1 MTAPDPNRRQRAAAD
16 VEASIWVAASAGT
29 GKTKVLTDRVLALM
43 LAGSAP
49 SRILCLTFTKAAAA
63 EMANRLNARLSN
75 WATAKDGS
83 LAQDLQGLT
92 GAMPDAAMLDHARRL
107 LARVL
112 DTPGGMRIETIHAF
126 CQSLLRR
133 FPIEAGVAPH
143 FDVMDERS
151 AGEALAAAREEVLA
165 AARGGGALAGALADV
180 TRLVTENGFDEIM
193 SQLTLERGRLR
204 HAIAGGHARF
214 GAELGRVLEVPPGT
228 TEGDVVAGACA
239 IGAGDEAALRVA
251 ARAMLASCGVRDQE
265 RGARMAAWLAD
276 PPARVTTFADYL
288 CAFFTQEGKPFQ
300 DIVSKGLATK
310 EPSVAAAV
318 AAEADRLAAVKRR
331 RSAVALHTATAALV
345 RLGDALLAAYDRH
358 KEARAR
364 LDYDDLVLKARDLL
378 RRPGVAPWVLFK
390 LDGGL
395 DHILIDEAQDT
406 NPDQWEVVQALAD
419 EFFAGEGAR
428 AARRTVF
435 AVGDAKQSIYSF
447 QRADPQGFL
456 RMRDHFAAR
465 VNAARERWGMVDL
478 DISFRS
484 TAPVLRTVDAVFTR
498 AEASAGVALDGA
510 PIHHTAFRAGHAGL
524 VELWPPVEPEEAAEA
539 RPWEPPLEQHH
550 ARAPQARLALVIA
563 RTVRHW
569 LDTGE
574 RLAARDRRV
583 RAGDVMV
590 LVRRRGPFVVELV
603 RALKQADVP
612 VAGVDRMLLADQLA
626 VEDMLALGGFLL
638 LPEDDLTLA
647 TVLKGPLLGFD
658 EEMLFALAH
667 RRQGSL
673 WSELRRRAREQADFA
688 RAAQMLGSL
697 LARADFVPPYEL
709 FAEVLGGGG
718 ARRAVLARLG
728 PEAADPLDEFLSMA
742 LAYERM
748 HGPSLQGFLH
758 WLVTGEAEVKRDLDQ
773 RGHDQVRVLT
783 VHGAKGLQAPIVF
796 LPDTMQMPM
805 QPVRLLWTE
814 ADLPLWRA
822 HKSWDAPPAERAL
835 AEALSRREAE
845 YRRLLYVALTRAE
858 DRLYVC
864 GWRGKPTPPEGCW
877 YNLVA
882 RGLAG
887 AAGARSVEIDLT
899 VAAGGDGW
907 RGPGW
912 RLESP
917 QQTAPRFDP
926 APTQLD
932 LATPLPD
939 WARHPPPPEPTPTR
953 PLAPSRPRQADP
965 AARSPLGDGDG
976 AGLLRGRLVHRLLQS
991 LPELAPAARRAAA
1004 RRFLALP
1011 LHGLDTQHQEALL
1024 AETLAV
1030 LDHPDFAPLFVPGSL
1045 AEVPVVALLGDRA
1058 LAGQIDRLVV
1068 TEDAVLIVDYKTLR
1082 PPPRD
1087 EAETPDAYLEQLA
1100 GYRAAIAAI
1109 YPGRTVRCALLWTE
1123 GPRLMPISAARL
1135 DAHAP

>member
-1 MTAPDPNRRQRAAAD
+1 MIAPDPNRRQAAAAD
-16 VEASIWVAASAGT
+16 VEASVWVAASAGT

-75 WATAKDGS
+75 WATAKDGA
-83 LAQDLQGLT
+83 LAQDLVALT
-92 GAMPDAAMLDHARRL
+92 GAMPDAQMLDHARRL

-143 FDVMDERS
+143 FEVMDERS
-151 AGEALAAAREEVLA
+151 AGEALASAREEVLT
-165 AARGGGALAGALADV
+165 AARGGGALADALAVV
-180 TRLVTENGFDEIM
+180 TRLVSETGFDEIM
-193 SQLTLERGRLR
+193 SQLTLDRGRLR
-204 HAIAGGHARF
+204 RAIAAGQAQF
-214 GAELGRVLEVPPGT
+214 SAELGRVLEVPQGM
-228 TEGDVVAGACA
+228 TEGDVVADACA
-239 IGAGDEAALRVA
+239 IGAGDETALRRA
-251 ARAMLASCGVRDQE
+251 ADAMLASCSVRDQE
-265 RGARMAAWLAD
+265 RGGRIAVWLAD
-276 PPARVTTFADYL
+276 SPARMVTFTNYL

-300 DIVSKGLATK
+300 DIISKGLAAK
-310 EPSVAAAV
+310 QPDVAAAV
-318 AAEADRLAAVKRR
+318 MAEAERLAAVKRR
-331 RSAVALHTATAALV
+331 RSAAALHAATSALV
-345 RLGDALLAAYDRH
+345 RLGDALLTAYERH
-358 KEARAR
+358 KEARAL

-428 AARRTVF
+428 AAQRTVF

-447 QRADPQGFL
+447 QRADPQAFL

-465 VNAARERWGMVDL
+465 VVAARQRWSSVDL

-484 TAPVLRTVDAVFTR
+484 TEAVLGAVDAVF
-498 AEASAGVALDGA
+498 AHGEASAGVALDGA
-510 PIHHTAFRAGHAGL
+510 AIHHSAFRAGQAGL
-524 VELWPPVEPEEAAEA
+524 VELWPPVEPDEAPEA
-539 RPWEPPLEQHH
+539 RPWELPLEQRHT
-550 ARAPQARLALVIA
+550 RAPQARLALAIA
-563 RTVRHW
+563 RTVRQW
-569 LDTGE
+569 LDSGE
-574 RLAARDRRV
+574 RLASRDRRV
-583 RAGDVMV
+583 QAGDVMV

-603 RALKQADVP
+603 RALKQAEVP
-612 VAGVDRMLLADQLA
+612 VAGVDRMLLTDQLA
-626 VEDMLALGGFLL
+626 VQDMLALGAFLL

-658 EEMLFALAH
+658 EEMLFAVAH
-667 RRQGSL
+667 GRQGSL
-673 WSELRRRAREQADFA
+673 WSELRRRAGEHAGFA
-688 RAAQMLGSL
+688 RAVQILGDL

-718 ARRAVLARLG
+718 GRRAVLARLG

-773 RGHDQVRVLT
+773 RGRDEVRVLT

-796 LPDTMQMPM
+796 LPDTLQVPV
-805 QPVRLLWTE
+805 QPARLLWTE

-835 AEALSRREAE
+835 ADVLRRREAE

-882 RGLAG
+882 RGLAT
-887 AAGARSVEIDLT
+887 AAGARPVEIDLT
-899 VAAGGDGW
+899 GIAGDDGW

-912 RLESP
+912 RLDSP
-917 QQTAPRFDP
+917 QQTVPRIEAMP
-926 APTQLD
+926 LPHD
-932 LATPLPD
+932 LAAPLPE
-939 WARHPPPPEPTPTR
+939 WARRPPPPEPSPTR
-953 PLAPSRPRQADP
+953 PLAPSQPRQADP
-965 AARSPLGDGDG
+965 AARSPLGGDVG

-1011 LHGLDTQHQEALL
+1011 VHGLDTPQQEALL

-1030 LDHPDFAPLFVPGSL
+1030 LDHPDFAPLFAPGSQ
-1045 AEVPVVALLGDRA
+1045 AEVPVVGLLGDRA

-1082 PPPRD
+1082 PPPTD
-1087 EAETPDAYLEQLA
+1087 EAETPAAYLDQLA
-1100 GYRAAIAAI
+1100 AYRAAVAAI
-1109 YPGRTVRCALLWTE
+1109 YPGRAVRCALLWTE